1 MRRRNTWRL
10 SKGLKLSALIF
21 GVSGQDGAYLA
32 KLLLEKGYRVIG
44 TSRDSKVNKFD
55 NLIRLN
61 IKNDI
66 DLITMSID
74 DFESVFSVI
83 QKYSPTEIYNLSGQT
98 SVSLSFQAP
107 YEALSSITLGT
118 LNVLEAI
125 KLTGGS
131 CKFYNAGSSECF
143 GDTDQNPAS
152 ELTEFKPN
160 SPYAIAKVAA
170 HFLVDNYRKSY
181 GLFAASGILFN
192 HESPLRGG
200 RFVTQKI
207 VKAAFRISKNKS
219 EKIELGNLNIQRD
232 WGWAPEYVIAMWK
245 ILQESTPEDYVIA
258 TGHTASLE
266 YFTSKV
272 FDYFGL
278 NWTDHVV
285 INESFYRPT
294 DLLISRAN
302 PEKAKKKLGWKASVY
317 VDEVIHKMCDAEVE

>member
-1 MRRRNTWRL
+1 MR
-10 SKGLKLSALIF
+10 ALII

-44 TSRDSKVNKFD
+44 TSRDLEVNKFD

-66 DLITMSID
+66 DLISMSID
-74 DFESVFSVI
+74 NFESVFSVI
-83 QKYSPTEIYNLSGQT
+83 QKYAPTEIYNLSGQT

-107 YEALSSITLGT
+107 YDALSSITLGT

-131 CKFYNAGSSECF
+131 YKFYNAGSSECF
-143 GDTDQNPAS
+143 GDIDQNPAS

-232 WGWAPEYVIAMWK
+232 WGWAPEYVVAMWK
-245 ILQESTPEDYVIA
+245 ILQEATPEDYVIA
-258 TGHTASLE
+258 TGHSVSLE
-266 YFTSKV
+266 YFTSKT

-278 NWTDHVV
+278 NWTDHVI
-285 INESFYRPT
+285 INESLYRPT
-294 DLLISRAN
+294 DLSISRAN
-302 PEKAKKKLGWKASVY
+302 PEKAKTKLGWKASVY
-317 VDEVIHKMCDAEVE
+317 VDEVIHKMCAAEVEK